1 MCCAILFPAGPEAVQ
16 RQPSEDMKDLEFPD
30 VLEFIQGMCLTS
42 LFRKVPLFPSLILM
56 PLHHQE
62 EKAKISAFNR
72 IYSVLC
78 AVQYYSLQGLRQCY
92 VSLWKTW
99 KLEFPEVLEFNQVRG
114 APEYPIAHNPS
125 SYLTRCMFYTQIF
138 HFSRVSRLWRPIW
151 VPYPLPY
158 PDPSLFTPLSTSSQD
173 E

>member
-1 MCCAILFPAGPEAVQ
+1 MEAQVFELQ
-16 RQPSEDMKDLEFPD
+16 E

-78 AVQYYSLQGLRQCY
+78 AVQYYSLQGLRQCN
-92 VSLWKTW
+92 VGLEDMKD
-99 KLEFPEVLEFNQVRG
+99 LEFPDVLEFIQNQVRC
-114 APEYPIAHNPS
+114 APEYS
-125 SYLTRCMFYTQIF
+125 
-138 HFSRVSRLWRPIW
+138 
-151 VPYPLPY
+151 
-158 PDPSLFTPLSTSSQD
+158 
-173 E
+173 